1 MRLPLPQYAVKER
14 PISHIAEV
22 IETSTTEFLAQCL
35 EPEDLSFP
43 VMPPFG
49 SWVKAYDEEAAN
61 QIYGVVY
68 HATTSPLDS
77 VHRARALG
85 LSLDE
90 LREQQPQIFA
100 MLKTEFS
107 VAIVGFVPM
116 KVGRTNSKNGD
127 GMVLG
132 DSPPERQ
139 GQRTFYQ
146 HLPPR
151 PPQVHQAV
159 YRCDK
164 KEVISFTEELD
175 WLRTL
180 LQVSGVPT
188 ESLVAAA
195 IREIYNLRDLDRDW
209 LVRAGRMVSVL
220 LKDDYDRLTNDF
232 VADSPLGFWFDADVR
247 RHRNW
252 QWTCR
257 CRAQLRA
264 GESGS
269 VCFVVRRWQLR

>member
-1 MRLPLPQYAVKER
+1 MRLPLPQFETAKR
-14 PISHIAEV
+14 HPGHIAEV

-43 VMPPFG
+43 AMPPFG

-85 LSLDE
+85 MSLDD

-100 MLKTEFS
+100 MLKTEFR

-116 KVGRTNSKNGD
+116 EKSRRKNK
-127 GMVLG
+127 GMVLS
-132 DSPPERQ
+132 DRS
-139 GQRTFYQ
+139 YQ

-159 YRCDK
+159 HRCDAN
-164 KEVISFTEELD
+164 EVVSFTEELD

-188 ESLVAAA
+188 ESLAAAA
-195 IREIYNLRDLDRDW
+195 IREVYNLRDLDRDW

-220 LKDDYDRLTNDF
+220 LKDDYDRLRMI
-232 VADSPLGFWFDADVR
+232 L
-247 RHRNW
+247 
-252 QWTCR
+252 
-257 CRAQLRA
+257 AQIHP
-264 GESGS
+264 
-269 VCFVVRRWQLR
+269 

>member
-14 PISHIAEV
+14 PASHIAEV

-43 VMPPFG
+43 AMPPFG

-68 HATTSPLDS
+68 HATTSPVDS

-85 LSLDE
+85 MSLDE

-107 VAIVGFVPM
+107 VAIVGFTSM
-116 KVGRTNSKNGD
+116 
-127 GMVLG
+127 
-132 DSPPERQ
+132 EA
-139 GQRTFYQ
+139 GQEHRKKRSYQ

-159 YRCDK
+159 YYCDK
-164 KEVISFTEELD
+164 PEVIGFTEDLD

-195 IREIYNLRDLDRDW
+195 IREVYSLRDLDRDW

-220 LKDDYDRLTNDF
+220 LKDDYDRLRMIL
-232 VADSPLGFWFDADVR
+232 SQIHP
-247 RHRNW
+247 
-252 QWTCR
+252 
-257 CRAQLRA
+257 
-264 GESGS
+264 
-269 VCFVVRRWQLR
+269 

>member
-1 MRLPLPQYAVKER
+1 MRLPLPQFDITKR
-14 PISHIAEV
+14 PPGHIAEV

-43 VMPPFG
+43 AMPPFG

-85 LSLDE
+85 MTLDE

-116 KVGRTNSKNGD
+116 EKSREKNVD
-127 GMVLG
+127 RVLG
-132 DSPPERQ
+132 DRS
-139 GQRTFYQ
+139 YQ

-159 YRCDK
+159 HRCEAQ
-164 KEVISFTEELD
+164 EVIRFTEELD

-188 ESLVAAA
+188 ESLAAAA
-195 IREIYNLRDLDRDW
+195 IREVYNLRDLDRDW

-220 LKDDYDRLTNDF
+220 LKDDYDRLRMIL
-232 VADSPLGFWFDADVR
+232 SQIHP
-247 RHRNW
+247 
-252 QWTCR
+252 
-257 CRAQLRA
+257 
-264 GESGS
+264 
-269 VCFVVRRWQLR
+269 